1 MGILKAIGELLIAA
15 GIAALLVGL
24 GRLFAAA
31 SSAARPGPTA
41 TPRTGTGE
49 LSALAE
55 QALRIVEAHPE
66 GITLVAIGK
75 ELLIDWRQLIA
86 PINLLLAEG
95 RVEKR
100 DKSYFPR

>member
-24 GRLFAAA
+24 GRLFAPA

-41 TPRTGTGE
+41 GLSE
-49 LSALAE
+49 LAK

-66 GITLVAIGK
+66 GITLVAIGR

-95 RVEKR
+95 QVEKR